1 MTPLAIIATTAL
13 WVALIGGTYVLA
25 LLPASVIWS
34 FVDFLVDHGHDLLAA
49 MLLAQ
54 LGHHDLAQA
63 LIQAHLFTTNGA
75 HRS

>member
-1 MTPLAIIATTAL
+1 VTPLAIIATTTL
-13 WVALIGGTYVLA
+13 WVVLIGGTHVLA
-25 LLPASVIWS
+25 LLPASVIWR

-63 LIQAHLFTTNGA
+63 IIQAHPFPNGA